1 MSSVTKDEV
10 KKVIMAMSRVN
21 QLMAKLI
28 YDSGLRLMVC
38 VGTNIRV
45 IQELLGHKDVSTTII
60 YTHVLRKQ
68 GIQTTK
74 STLDF

>member
-10 KKVIMAMSRVN
+10 KKVIMAMSGVN

-38 VGTNIRV
+38 VGTKIRV